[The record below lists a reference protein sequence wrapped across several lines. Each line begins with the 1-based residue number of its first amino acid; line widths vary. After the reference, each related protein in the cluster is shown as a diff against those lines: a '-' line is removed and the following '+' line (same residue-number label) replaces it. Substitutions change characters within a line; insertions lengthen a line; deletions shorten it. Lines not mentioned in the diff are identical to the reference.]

1 MDNELLMNFLYFC
14 CKFFSVD
21 GLSVVIITFNE
32 EANIERC
39 LKSVVDLSS
48 DIIIVDSGSTDKTKE
63 ICELYNCHFFYRKFD
78 DYSSQKNYANSLA
91 KYDLI
96 LSLDADECL
105 SDELRHSIIDFV
117 IDSENIALSFNR
129 LNHHCGKPIRFC
141 GWYPDRKI
149 RIFNRKFAKW
159 EGAIHEIIV
168 FDNDPCKIHLKGDLL
183 HYTYNSK
190 QQHIAQAEKFA
201 KLNAASD
208 FNKGKNSHYL
218 IAIIKAFFR
227 FFSIYLIKFGFLDGK
242 IGFFIAKTSAYAT
255 FLRYRELYIQNKKK
269 I

>member
-14 CKFFSVD
+14 YKFFSVE
-21 GLSVVIITFNE
+21 GFSVVIITFNE

-39 LKSVVDLSS
+39 LKSVVDLCS
-48 DIIIVDSGSTDKTKE
+48 DIVVVDSGSADKTKE
-63 ICELYNCHFFYRKFD
+63 ICETYKCRFFFREFD

-149 RIFNRKFAKW
+149 RIFNRIFAKW
-159 EGAIHEIIV
+159 EGTIHENLV
-168 FDNDPCKIHLKGDLL
+168 FSASPTNYMLKGDIL
-183 HYTYNSK
+183 HFTYKSK
-190 QQHIAQAEKFA
+190 NE
-201 KLNAASD
+201 
-208 FNKGKNSHYL
+208 HYMH
-218 IAIIKAFFR
+218 
-227 FFSIYLIKFGFLDGK
+227 
-242 IGFFIAKTSAYAT
+242 
-255 FLRYRELYIQNKKK
+255 
-269 I
+269 